1 VSLLFRGEITMAK
14 YEPVLYKYTSTK
26 EYVDQFPCAYRQWR
40 ADSHC
45 NLIHGYSFSIK
56 LFFGTNDLDVRNWA
70 ADYGG
75 LKELKNLLEDQFDH
89 TLLVAEDDPELETFK
104 LLESKGLAK
113 LNILPRLGCES
124 LADQI
129 YKYVNGVYIPDMW
142 GKSEAERLWC
152 YRVEVRE
159 TQANMAFRE
168 GHREWNEELFD

>member
-1 VSLLFRGEITMAK
+1 MAK
-14 YEPVLYKYTSTK
+14 FEPVVYQYTSTK

-56 LFFGTNDLDVRNWA
+56 LYFGTNDLDVRNWA

-75 LKELKNLLEDQFDH
+75 LKELKGLLEDQFDH

-104 LLESKGLAK
+104 MLEAKGMAK

-129 YKYVNGVYIPDMW
+129 YKYINGVYIPDFW
-142 GKSEAERLWC
+142 GPSEAARLWC

-159 TQANMAFRE
+159 TQSNMAFRE
-168 GHREWNEELFD
+168 GHREWNEDLFV